1 MQQSELVHS
10 SEKILGLIN
19 ETLEKVSFLAKGATC
34 SVWQV
39 QSDCRCYALRIIDAD
54 ERVLDGAI
62 DMFVRTELLANGG
75 HVAEPIL
82 CSETVERILDGIR
95 WSLDALVAGYHPE
108 RGQLSD
114 QTCRDLGETLAV
126 LHDLQT
132 RDCGRPS
139 HIDKSVI
146 VGMKTDPMEGV
157 EQRFE
162 NPLPEIWEAGY
173 EHPVLR
179 AVPEIGPDIMAR
191 LHEVSAVVKDR
202 NEVLCHAD
210 LHERQLLCSSD
221 GLAALIDFGDATI
234 LDRHWTLGSALYF
247 HGADNFDKIYD
258 SYIGASGAADNQR
271 QIVSAFSVAIAMHH
285 ASRARLPGK
294 HHRLER
300 ATTYIRDIMSG

>member
-1 MQQSELVHS
+1 MQQSELIS
-10 SEKILGLIN
+10 SSKKILGLID

-34 SVWQV
+34 NVWQV
-39 QSDCRCYALRIIDAD
+39 QSDRRSYALRIIEAD

-62 DMFVRTELLANGG
+62 DMFVRTEMLAKGG

-82 CSETVERILDGIR
+82 CSETSKPILDGTR
-95 WSLDALVAGYHPE
+95 WTLDAMVTGYHPE

-126 LHDLQT
+126 LHELPT
-132 RDCGRPS
+132 HNCGRPS
-139 HIDKSVI
+139 HIEHSAI
-146 VGMKTDPMEGV
+146 IGMKTDPMEAV

-162 NPLPEIWEAGY
+162 NPLPEIWQAGY

-179 AVPEIGPDIMAR
+179 ATPEIAPEILAR
-191 LHEVSAVVKDR
+191 LQEVSAVVEEGKH
-202 NEVLCHAD
+202 VLCHAD
-210 LHERQLLCSSD
+210 LHERQLLCSS
-221 GLAALIDFGDATI
+221 GRLAALIDFGDATI

-247 HGADNFDKIYD
+247 HGQDNFDRLYD
-258 SYIGASGAADNQR
+258 SYVGASRANDSQR
-271 QIVSAFSVAIAMHH
+271 EIVPSFSMAIAMHH

-300 ATTYIRDIMSG
+300 AINYIRDITSG